1 MFKLMYKALIKTV
14 IEHLEQQSNATPHVQ
29 KLNEIVMELL
39 DMKIENLNQLLEVL
53 DFNKAYIMFT
63 EIRMKMNEENNS
75 STLQRFWI
83 SFTNMMELLL
93 NTIISKGNSL

>member
-1 MFKLMYKALIKTV
+1 
-14 IEHLEQQSNATPHVQ
+14 
-29 KLNEIVMELL
+29 
-39 DMKIENLNQLLEVL
+39 MKIENLNQLLEVL

>member
-1 MFKLMYKALIKTV
+1 
-14 IEHLEQQSNATPHVQ
+14 
-29 KLNEIVMELL
+29 MELL

-53 DFNKAYIMFT
+53 DFNEAYIMFT

-83 SFTNMMELLL
+83 SFINMMELLL
-93 NTIISKGNSL
+93 NTIISKGNLL